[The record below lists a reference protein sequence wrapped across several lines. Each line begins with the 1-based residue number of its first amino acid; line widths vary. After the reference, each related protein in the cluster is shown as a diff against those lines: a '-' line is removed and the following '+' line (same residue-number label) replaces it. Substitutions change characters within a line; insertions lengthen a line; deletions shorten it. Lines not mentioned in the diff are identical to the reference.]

1 MPPPA
6 AAPTTK
12 TKKPPYTFAGGRVEH
27 LPGIRTFVLT
37 LPDGRGE
44 LSVDGDR
51 VELASQTTRE
61 TLRLPAQLEPNNCQA
76 SKVKQDGTKF
86 LRVRLPYSRL
96 RRVAPGARDAEAA
109 TVVFADHGTI
119 TEPPPEPACRA
130 CSAQLAPRREATAR
144 VRDGDLEPDEVAA
157 ALSCDTAQPVLQ
169 SAATVP
175 LEGERFVGR
184 CSIRLCGA
192 DASLLKVGPKT
203 LEAPRGFQ
211 QQCGGRLARRLA
223 CQACGTH
230 VGYVFGGADAALYRH
245 RLLDDEASAPAF
257 VASLLAREA
266 SASNATAFRLVS
278 GAQSLGVR
286 VLATG
291 GHAAA
296 LGAASPSS
304 VVALASTL
312 SCSFRRDVAPASTL
326 LDVALE
332 ADELAAVAAELEAA
346 KSGAADGA
354 WALATWAP
362 AGFADAVGGF

>member
-1 MPPPA
+1 M
-6 AAPTTK
+6 
-12 TKKPPYTFAGGRVEH
+12 
-27 LPGIRTFVLT
+27 
-37 LPDGRGE
+37 
-44 LSVDGDR
+44 
-51 VELASQTTRE
+51 
-61 TLRLPAQLEPNNCQA
+61 
-76 SKVKQDGTKF
+76 
-86 LRVRLPYSRL
+86 
-96 RRVAPGARDAEAA
+96 
-109 TVVFADHGTI
+109 
-119 TEPPPEPACRA
+119 
-130 CSAQLAPRREATAR
+130 
-144 VRDGDLEPDEVAA
+144 
-157 ALSCDTAQPVLQ
+157 
-169 SAATVP
+169 
-175 LEGERFVGR
+175 
-184 CSIRLCGA
+184 
-192 DASLLKVGPKT
+192 
-203 LEAPRGFQ
+203 
-211 QQCGGRLARRLA
+211 LARRLA

-245 RLLDDEASAPAF
+245 RLLGDEASAPAF

-278 GAQSLGVR
+278 GTSSLGVR

-296 LGAASPSS
+296 LGAASPNS

-332 ADELAAVAAELEAA
+332 TDELAAVAAELEAA